1 MWQQQYGEANGS
13 NLRTDC
19 SPHVQHIG
27 SLRDVRLPRY
37 ICLKIAQL
45 SNSTPTHTCI
55 LTPHTH
61 TQYTPL
67 CVCVCNLNF
76 CVVNGAGRRS
86 RFATSFCVY
95 YCVLDSSL
103 SLSFSSHSLP
113 STLPSSLSLS
123 ATIYKHIKYQI
134 FTNQTKTPT
143 PAQQQKL
150 PYGNEVQE
158 EGCVFRGGGR

>member
-45 SNSTPTHTCI
+45 SNSTPTHT
-55 LTPHTH
+55 HTH
-61 TQYTPL
+61 IQYPL
-67 CVCVCNLNF
+67 SFCVCVCVCNLNF

-103 SLSFSSHSLP
+103 SLSLSLP
-113 STLPSSLSLS
+113 LCLPPSLS
-123 ATIYKHIKYQI
+123 ATIYKHIEYQI

-158 EGCVFRGGGR
+158 EGVCAGGGGR